1 MFDYQGLKEKAITL
15 EELQENVTHAQLVAE
30 TNEFFDHIVELIRSS
45 EDADV
50 TFQPVDPAANDT
62 FASNPDEVHMA
73 WTLGHV
79 VVHATASVEE
89 AASIAQEL
97 ARGVE
102 WHGRSRYE
110 TPWRDVTTIA
120 QCRQRLDE
128 SRRICLASL
137 QMWPDAPHFENYYQS
152 APDRPR
158 INAVGRYLNGLRHT
172 YDHLGQIA
180 DIVEQA
186 QVAREVV
193 PA

>member
-1 MFDYQGLKEKAITL
+1 MFDYQGLKEKSITL
-15 EELQENVTHAQLVAE
+15 EELQESVSHAELVSE
-30 TNEFFDHIVELIRSS
+30 TNEFFDHIADLIRAA
-45 EDADV
+45 EDFDV
-50 TFQPVDPAANDT
+50 TFQPIDPAANDT
-62 FASNPDEVHMA
+62 FASDSDEVHMA
-73 WTLGHV
+73 WRLGHV
-79 VVHATASVEE
+79 IVHATASLEE

-110 TPWRDVTTIA
+110 TPWREVTTIA

-137 QMWPDAPHFENYYQS
+137 QMWPDEPHLDNYYQA

-158 INAVGRYLNGLRHT
+158 INAVGRYIYGLRHT

-186 QVAREVV
+186 QAAKV